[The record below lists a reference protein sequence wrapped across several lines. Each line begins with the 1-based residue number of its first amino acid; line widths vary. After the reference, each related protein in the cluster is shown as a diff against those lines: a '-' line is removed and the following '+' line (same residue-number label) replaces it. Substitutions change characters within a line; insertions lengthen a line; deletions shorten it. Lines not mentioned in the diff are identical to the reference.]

1 MIAEIPYPES
11 VPDLFE
17 AISDL
22 PWPVFLDS
30 AGLGRHDI
38 LAAAPCATLVTKNGR
53 TEISDRGS
61 KKLSM
66 EDPFDLLRKMLLP
79 LEVENP
85 LPFMGGAIGYF
96 GYDLGLAPSGI
107 DSTGKDIDFP
117 DLAVGIYD
125 WAIVVDHLGKTA
137 HLASNCRDMETKTIW
152 NELLER
158 LSSPARHPRKAAFRL
173 TGKIEAAPSLDEYGI
188 AFAKIKEY
196 IASGDCYQVNLAQ
209 CFEAPYAGDPWT
221 LYRAFRAASPAPY
234 SAYFSNPHCRILS
247 ASPERFLERHG
258 SRVQTRPIKGTRP
271 RSSDPTID
279 ARLARSLAESP
290 KDRAENLMIVDL
302 LRNDLGKVCATG
314 TVRVDKLFE
323 IEHFAS
329 VHHMVSTIS
338 GHLDA
343 SHDALS
349 LLKSAFPGGSIT
361 GAPKIR
367 AMEIIEELEP
377 FRRGPY
383 CGAMARI
390 GFDGNM
396 DSSIMIRTLAASANK
411 IRLWAG
417 GGIVADSERDA
428 EYQEIRHKAN
438 VLLALMESTLPSC

>member
-1 MIAEIPYPES
+1 MIAEMPYPES
-11 VPDLFE
+11 VPDVFE

-30 AGLGRHDI
+30 AGLGRYDI

-53 TEISDRGS
+53 TEISDRDG
-61 KKLSM
+61 KTLSA
-66 EDPFDLLRKMLLP
+66 EDPFDLLRKRLLP
-79 LEVENP
+79 LEAENP

-96 GYDLGLAPSGI
+96 GYDLGFAPSGI
-107 DSTGKDIDFP
+107 DKTGKNIDYP

-125 WAIVVDHLGKTA
+125 WAIVVDHLKKTM
-137 HLASNCRDMETKTIW
+137 HLASNCRDMATKGIW
-152 NELLER
+152 NGLRER
-158 LSSPARHPRKAAFRL
+158 LSSPLRHPRKAPFRL

-209 CFEAPYAGDPWT
+209 CFEAPFTGDPWT
-221 LYRAFRAASPAPY
+221 LYRTFRAASPAPY

-247 ASPERFLERHG
+247 ASPECFLERQG
-258 SRVQTRPIKGTRP
+258 NRVQTRPIKGTRP
-271 RSSDPTID
+271 RSSDPAED

-314 TVRVDKLFE
+314 TIRVEKLFE

-338 GHLDA
+338 GQLDA

-438 VLLALMESTLPSC
+438 VLLSLMESTLPPC

>member
-137 HLASNCRDMETKTIW
+137 YLASNCRDMETKTIW